1 MPAPGWL
8 QRLVANALEEDLGH
22 GDVTSAVCIPG
33 TAWAAGD
40 LLAKGSGVLAGVAAA
55 QEVARQVDDRVSLAW
70 HAADGQAFT
79 AGTVIAR
86 VDGPARSV
94 LAFERTALNFLQ
106 QLSGVAT
113 LTRAFVER
121 VAGTGAAIVDTRKT
135 VPGLRSLQKAAVV
148 AGGGRN
154 HRFGLF
160 DAILIKDN
168 HLQVAGGV
176 EEALRAARDGA
187 PFMAKVEI
195 EVTTP
200 QDAELAATLGA
211 DVIMLDNMTPEQV
224 AESLARVG
232 KRARTEVSGGVS
244 LDTVRAYAELGV
256 DFISV
261 GKLTH
266 SAPAVDLSL
275 EITEFRTLP

>member
-1 MPAPGWL
+1 
-8 QRLVANALEEDLGH
+8 
-22 GDVTSAVCIPG
+22 
-33 TAWAAGD
+33 
-40 LLAKGSGVLAGVAAA
+40 
-55 QEVARQVDDRVSLAW
+55 
-70 HAADGQAFT
+70 
-79 AGTVIAR
+79 VIAR